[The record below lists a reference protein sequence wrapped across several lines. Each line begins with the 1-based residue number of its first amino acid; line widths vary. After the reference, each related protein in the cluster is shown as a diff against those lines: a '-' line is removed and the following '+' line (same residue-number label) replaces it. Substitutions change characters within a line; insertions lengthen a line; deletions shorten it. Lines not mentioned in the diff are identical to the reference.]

1 MATGAEHYLEAE
13 RLLELAREEQLAL
26 GSGDPAAGDR
36 REPGQLTAMAQ
47 VHATLALAAATAP
60 RLDWAADLAAWQDVA
75 APQPEGREGGR
86 G

>member
-1 MATGAEHYLEAE
+1 MTGAEHYLEAE
-13 RLLELAREEQLAL
+13 RLLAMAAEQQCAL

-60 RLDWAADLAAWQDVA
+60 RPGWAADLAAWQDVA
-75 APQPEGREGGR
+75 APQPEDREGAQG
-86 G
+86 